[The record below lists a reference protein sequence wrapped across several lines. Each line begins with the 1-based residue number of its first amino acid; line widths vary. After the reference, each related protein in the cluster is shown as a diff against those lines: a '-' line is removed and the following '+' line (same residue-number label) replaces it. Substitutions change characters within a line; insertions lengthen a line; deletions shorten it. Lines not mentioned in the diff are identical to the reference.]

1 MFCFRFV
8 QEELRGV
15 ESDGVKLAVVEFEDA
30 EACEVV
36 VMAVTTEGDVVDVD
50 FFSRFQEYLMKRV
63 RWKRGERGG
72 GGREE
77 GGGRRGGEGGG
88 DGRGEGRE
96 EVKER

>member
-50 FFSRFQEYLMKRV
+50 FFSRF
-63 RWKRGERGG
+63 
-72 GGREE
+72 
-77 GGGRRGGEGGG
+77 
-88 DGRGEGRE
+88 
-96 EVKER
+96 